1 MRTARLV
8 RLIARLFLLI
18 LASTMSLISFLGGYS
33 ALLILGDEDNIDLD
47 VDFSTG
53 GLLDPPP
60 ALFDA
65 SEFEIKVDFK
75 IYNEGYFDL
84 EDLRIEMELWMI
96 YHEDVGGDGYAE
108 PIPVK
113 IYQGDKSFSTI
124 EAGKEKE
131 NHIKIDYFDLISIDW
146 LHIINNA
153 DRDQNIY
160 FEAYNIE
167 ISAKYSLGLI
177 AFRVEIDKMELEDYD
192 IPT

>member
-18 LASTMSLISFLGGYS
+18 LASTMSFISFLGGYS

-53 GLLDPPP
+53 GLLDP
-60 ALFDA
+60 AAGFNAD
-65 SEFEIKVDFK
+65 EFEIKIDFT
-75 IYNEGYFDL
+75 INNEGYFDL

-96 YHEDVGGDGYAE
+96 FHEDVNGDGESE
-108 PIPVK
+108 PVPVR
-113 IYQGDKSFSTI
+113 IYRGHKSFSTI
-124 EAGKEKE
+124 EAGKEKV
-131 NHIKIDYFDLISIDW
+131 NKIKIEFDDLIGINW
-146 LHIINNA
+146 THIIDNA
-153 DRDQNIY
+153 DRDKDIY
-160 FEAYNIE
+160 FEAYDIE

-177 AFRVEIDKMELEDYD
+177 AFRVEIDKMELENYD